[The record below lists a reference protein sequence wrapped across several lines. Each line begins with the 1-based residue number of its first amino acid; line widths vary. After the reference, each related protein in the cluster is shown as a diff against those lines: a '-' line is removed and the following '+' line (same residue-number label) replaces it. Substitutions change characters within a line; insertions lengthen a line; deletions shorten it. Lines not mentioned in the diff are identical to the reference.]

1 MTVPDGPQPRRR
13 HKDGWSQTPGDA
25 WQRSGR
31 TPRGTPRAAPS
42 RDGVVRAGAPDPAR
56 TAEGGRPAPAPA
68 AAWRPEEEWLPDP
81 RPAPERAWTPERE
94 WARFTGD
101 LAAEGAPGRRPRRL
115 VPVLVGLTVVAA
127 LLAAAGAA
135 VLLG

>member
-1 MTVPDGPQPRRR
+1 MTVPDGPPPPRP

-31 TPRGTPRAAPS
+31 TPRDAPGAAPR
-42 RDGVVRAGAPDPAR
+42 RDDVVRAGAPDR
-56 TAEGGRPAPAPA
+56 TRGAETGPPAPSP

-81 RPAPERAWTPERE
+81 RPAPERAWTPEHE
-94 WARFTGD
+94 WTRFTGD
-101 LAAEGAPGRRPRRL
+101 LAAEDAPRARPRRL
-115 VPVLVGLTVVAA
+115 VAALVGLTVAA
-127 LLAAAGAA
+127 TLLAAAGAA